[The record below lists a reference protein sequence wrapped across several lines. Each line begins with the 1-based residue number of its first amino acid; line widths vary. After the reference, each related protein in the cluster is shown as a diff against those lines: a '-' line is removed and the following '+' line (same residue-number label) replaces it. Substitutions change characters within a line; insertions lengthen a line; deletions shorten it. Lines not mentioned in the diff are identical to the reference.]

1 MPRRILV
8 VDDELY
14 VTQLLSFI
22 LRRAGDEVFTAD
34 EGQGACA
41 MAHELVPDLIIADYQ
56 MPGINGMEMARQLR
70 ADPATAEV
78 PVLVL
83 TARGHRLNPHD
94 VDGTSVRCMLAKPFS
109 PRELLARVEEMI
121 GPGCSTQTKLPGTDA
136 AVA

>member
-22 LRRAGDEVFTAD
+22 LRRVGDEVFTAD
-34 EGQGACA
+34 EGLSACA
-41 MAHELVPDLIIADYQ
+41 MAHELVPDLVIADYQ
-56 MPGINGMEMARQLR
+56 MPGLNGMDMARQLR
-70 ADPATAEV
+70 ADAATAEV

-83 TARGHRLNPHD
+83 TARGHRLSAQD
-94 VDGTSVRCMLAKPFS
+94 VEGTNIRCMLAKPFS

-121 GPGCSTQTKLPGTDA
+121 GPGRSTRIPGTDA

>member
-22 LRRAGDEVFTAD
+22 LRRVGDEVFTAD
-34 EGQGACA
+34 EGQSACA
-41 MAHELVPDLIIADYQ
+41 MAREVIPDLVIADYQ
-56 MPGINGMEMARQLR
+56 MPGMNGMEMARQLR
-70 ADPATAEV
+70 SDSATADV

-83 TARGHRLNPHD
+83 TARGHRLSPQD
-94 VDGTSVRCMLAKPFS
+94 VEGTNIRCMLAKPFS
-109 PRELLARVEEMI
+109 PRELLGRVEEMI
-121 GPGCSTQTKLPGTDA
+121 GPARMTQGKTGTDA

>member
-22 LRRAGDEVFTAD
+22 LRRVGDEVVTAD
-34 EGQGACA
+34 EGQSACA
-41 MAHELVPDLIIADYQ
+41 IAREMVPDLVIADYQ
-56 MPGINGMEMARQLR
+56 MPGLNGMDMARQLR

-83 TARGHRLNPHD
+83 TARGHRLSAQD
-94 VDGTSVRCMLAKPFS
+94 VEGTSIRCMLAKPFS

-121 GPGCSTQTKLPGTDA
+121 GPARTTQNSPGT

>member
-22 LRRAGDEVFTAD
+22 LRRVGDDVFTAD
-34 EGQGACA
+34 EGQSACA
-41 MAHELVPDLIIADYQ
+41 MAHELVPDLVIADYQ
-56 MPGINGMEMARQLR
+56 MPGLNGMDMARQLR
-70 ADPATAEV
+70 SDPATAEV

-83 TARGHRLNPHD
+83 TARGHRLSEQD
-94 VDGTSVRCMLAKPFS
+94 VAGTNIRCMLAKPFS

-121 GPGCSTQTKLPGTDA
+121 GPGRSTKIPGADA

>member
-22 LRRAGDEVFTAD
+22 LRRVGDEVFTAD

-41 MAHELVPDLIIADYQ
+41 MARDIVPDLVIADYQ
-56 MPGINGMEMARQLR
+56 MPGMSGTDMARQLR
-70 ADPATAEV
+70 SDAATADV

-83 TARGHRLNPHD
+83 TARGHRLSPQD
-94 VDGTSVRCMLAKPFS
+94 VEGTSIRCMLAKPFS

-121 GPGCSTQTKLPGTDA
+121 GPARATQGNAGTDA